1 MSILLS
7 SNAPHISRDEFDKE
21 AVEFLKKYYPEAL
34 ERPMTVPILYIA
46 RHRMG
51 LRVVEKRLTED
62 FSVLG
67 QMCFTSGLTEIYD
80 EEDGSYKMVKARYGT
95 MIIDPNI
102 ATKRNEGCKNNT
114 IAHEAFHW
122 HKHRDYHIAVSIV
135 DTQKALNIRSLF
147 EEYDESNKTNWS
159 DEEWME
165 WQARG
170 IAPRI
175 LMPPEQF
182 DEMVNRYIKEHSAEA
197 DINGSCYLHRA
208 VVDSLCDFFQVSKQS
223 AEIRLLERG
232 HFLRNIMETS
242 ENK

>member
-1 MSILLS
+1 MSIVLS
-7 SNAPHISRDEFDKE
+7 SNAPRISRREFDKE
-21 AVEFLKKYYPEAL
+21 AVKFLEKYYPEAL
-34 ERPMTVPILYIA
+34 KHPMAVPILYVA

-80 EEDGSYKMVKARYGT
+80 KEDGYKIVKARCGT
-95 MIIDPNI
+95 MIIDPDTV
-102 ATKRNEGCKNNT
+102 AMRNEGCKNNT

-122 HKHRDYHIAVSIV
+122 HKHKDYHIAVSVV
-135 DTQKALNIRSLF
+135 DTQKALNIRTSF
-147 EEYDESNKTNWS
+147 EKYDESNKPNCS

-182 DEMVNRYIKEHSAEA
+182 DEMVNLYIKGHSTEVGM
-197 DINGSCYLHRA
+197 NGSWNLHRA
-208 VVDSLCDFFQVSKQS
+208 VVNSLSDFFQVSKQS
-223 AEIRLLERG
+223 AEIRLHERG
-232 HFLRNIMETS
+232 YSLRNIMETS
-242 ENK
+242 KK